1 MGIAQSS
8 LDRLKSAPIS
18 KVIEGLGAKLKRV
31 GREYVTQCVWH
42 EDTNPSLTINDDKGF
57 CFCHVCREGGDAIAF
72 TRQRKG
78 LDFVDAANLAASIL
92 GIELETDGVDLEE
105 QARRKA
111 ARQKTIESLVADNER
126 FKKNLHDPRAD
137 RIRQMLKDRDLKKE
151 AAIEFG
157 LGFSPTGFFSGRVTI
172 PIYNHRN
179 ELVGWTG
186 RATKSK
192 EEQPAKYKNSSDT
205 PGIFEKK
212 NLVFNEVRAKEAA
225 RLAGSLIFVEGHL
238 DVVSLWQQGVAN
250 VVAMQ
255 GTGAPDKVVL
265 QRLARSADNFVLCFD
280 GDEGGKKA
288 VQQFISAAGPMAQR
302 GEIQI
307 NVVQLP
313 KGQDPDEICRNQ
325 GAMAFHN
332 LVAEAMPWLDW
343 VIDFWAADLD
353 KSNGA
358 EVTEV
363 ERELRKVVDALQ
375 SNALRAHYIDKV
387 ARALTHGEKEARQ
400 VVNGWGNRTV
410 EVTEREWQKKSLWET
425 RVAVE
430 RRMLRLYVH
439 RPAHRDLLRP
449 FLSSVLH
456 APLQWLS
463 ERILELEEH
472 CQVDLTPHSV
482 MAVVVASEPYF
493 LQQLRT
499 IVQPNVNID
508 ETAGVLKHCTD
519 TMSKD
524 IPPESYEFDT
534 DQPLA

>member
-8 LDRLKSAPIS
+8 IEKLKSAPIS
-18 KVIEGLGAKLKRV
+18 KVIEGLGSTLKKV
-31 GREYVTQCVWH
+31 GREYVTHCIWH

-57 CFCHVCREGGDAIAF
+57 CFCHVCRKGGDSISF
-72 TRQRKG
+72 VRQKQG

-92 GIELETDGVDLEE
+92 GIEIETNGIDPVE
-105 QARRKA
+105 QARLKSERIA
-111 ARQKTIESLVADNER
+111 ALNELT
-126 FKKNLHDPRAD
+126 KKQELYRENLQDDRAD
-137 RIRQMLKDRDLKKE
+137 RIRSILKGRGIEPTTSK
-151 AAIEFG
+151 EFG
-157 LGFSPTGFFSGRVTI
+157 LGYAASGFFEGRITI
-172 PIYNHRN
+172 PIYNHLN

-186 RATKSK
+186 RATKEK
-192 EEQPAKYKNSSDT
+192 ERQPAKYKNSSDH

-212 NLVFNEVRAKEAA
+212 SLIFNEVRAKEAA

-238 DVVSLWQQGVAN
+238 DVVSLWQHGIAN
-250 VVAMQ
+250 AVAMQ
-255 GTGAPDKVVL
+255 GTGAPDKIVL
-265 QRLARSADNFVLCFD
+265 QRLARSVDSFVLCFD
-280 GDEGGKKA
+280 GDKGGKTA
-288 VQQFISAAGPMAQR
+288 VQHFIAAAGPMAQR
-302 GEIQI
+302 GEVQI

-313 KGQDPDEICRNQ
+313 QGQDPDEVCRND

-363 ERELRKVVDALQ
+363 EKELRKIIDGLE

-387 ARALTHGEKEARQ
+387 SRALTHGDKEARHM
-400 VVNGWGNRTV
+400 VKGWGSRTI
-410 EVTEREWQKKSLWET
+410 EVGAREWRKKSEWET

-430 RRMLRLYVH
+430 RRMLRLYIH
-439 RPAHRDLLRP
+439 RPAHREALQPLLTR
-449 FLSSVLH
+449 VQH
-456 APLQWLS
+456 APLQWLVD
-463 ERILELEEH
+463 RIKELEEH

-482 MAVVVASEPYF
+482 MAVVVTSEPYF

-508 ETAGVLKHCTD
+508 ETPGVLKHCSD
-519 TMSKD
+519 TMAKD
-524 IPPESYEFDT
+524 TLPESYEPREPF
-534 DQPLA
+534 